1 MWWWCSHI
9 GWYCA
14 GAGVHLFVATGLG
27 WRMRIRCAG
36 VCHAGQAFVVLSFL
50 GWAGPR
56 AGVAFVGMCCPLM
69 LVWHLSGCAGPRCAG
84 VAFIMLAF
92 TALGWP
98 SSCWSSLSCWR
109 GVRRIG
115 VPAAVSVML
124 AFVLA
129 FVLVSSSW
137 HSSCFVQAVSSSWR
151 SLCFVLAVSSSWW
164 CCHAGA
170 RAVS

>member
-14 GAGVHLFVATGLG
+14 GAGVHLFVAAGLG

-36 VCHAGQAFVVLSFL
+36 VRHAGQAFVVLSFL

-56 AGVAFVGMCCPLM
+56 AGVAFVGMCCPLV
-69 LVWHLSGCAGPRCAG
+69 LVWRSSGCAGPRCAG

-92 TALGWP
+92 AALGWP
-98 SSCWSSLSCWR
+98 SSCWR

-115 VPAAVSVML
+115 VPVAVSVAL
-124 AFVLA
+124 AFVLV

-151 SLCFVLAVSSSWW
+151 SSCFVLAVSSSWW